1 MVRRKCEVGIALPQP
16 AAAMGLEAGGRSH
29 RFSLKTVVGG
39 DGRAGLSNYHYLAIS
54 YNYAFVL

>member
-39 DGRAGLSNYHYLAIS
+39 DGRAGL
-54 YNYAFVL
+54 